1 MSNIIQTFPKGGS
14 PTYAGLPD
22 KPTVNNIDI
31 EALSIEG
38 MDVVEDTT
46 NNVTEISAS
55 GLNADSIA
63 DVLSGDIANYAVTS
77 GNTYSTSEQIVGKW
91 IDGKPVY
98 QKTILDSF
106 GANVTNTKIVF
117 NFTYNIDTV
126 ISLNAMTNYTGPGT
140 SSSTSNYWQPLT
152 MINNDIQYCSKVW
165 VEVENTTSHNCNL
178 LLYNTNSVLINKPV
192 ICTVLYTKTTDT

>member
-14 PTYAGLPD
+14 STYAGLPD
-22 KPTVNNIDI
+22 KPTVNDIDI

-38 MDVVEDTT
+38 MDVIDNSGT
-46 NNVTEISAS
+46 TEISAS
-55 GLNADSIA
+55 GLNADSMA
-63 DVLSGDIANYAVTS
+63 DVLSGEVNNYAVTG
-77 GNTYSTSEQIVGKW
+77 GNTYTTGEQIVGRW
-91 IDGKPVY
+91 LDGKPIY

-106 GANVTNTKIVF
+106 GANVTDTKIVF

-126 ISLNAMTNYTGPGT
+126 ISLNAMTNYGGPGT

-152 MINNDIQYCSKVW
+152 MINNSIQYCSKVW